1 MTPDTSPSQGEN
13 PSQGAISVRAATP
26 EDRKTIARLLA
37 GSWGTTTLLA
47 HGVAYD
53 AALLPA
59 LLAERGGELAGL
71 LTYTVEPDEGM
82 EIVTLDAVE
91 RRSGAGTALLA
102 SAVDVARTAG
112 ARRIWLVTTNDNL
125 DALRFYQ
132 RRGLRIVGVAP
143 GAVDEARLRK
153 PTIPLVGD
161 HGIQIH
167 DELTL
172 ELQL

>member
-1 MTPDTSPSQGEN
+1 VTAVSVL
-13 PSQGAISVRAATP
+13 SVREASAD
-26 EDRKTIARLLA
+26 DRETVVGLLA
-37 GSWGTTTLLA
+37 GSWGETTLLA

-59 LLAERGGELAGL
+59 LLAERDGKVAGL
-71 LTYTVEPDEGM
+71 LTYTVDEGEGL

-102 SAVDVARTAG
+102 SAVDVARAVGT
-112 ARRIWLVTTNDNL
+112 RRIWLVTTNDNL

-143 GAVDEARLRK
+143 GAVDESRTRK
-153 PTIPLVGD
+153 PSIPLVGE
-161 HGIQIH
+161 HGIEIH

-172 ELQL
+172 ELRL